1 MISCELSG
9 GLGNNLF
16 QLANAYSIAKTNNF
30 DLIIPNFA
38 HRGNIGIYGQSEV
51 LEFSKLFENEFKY
64 DNQIPSKLEK
74 FNHTDLFLDKTDYVY
89 SPVKI
94 SDNTTYCG
102 YFQSEKYF
110 LNVPINKEF
119 ILNNEIINKIKKDY
133 FGLFN
138 KKNISL
144 HYRLGGDRVTQHMQ
158 FFHKNVSVDF
168 YKQALEIVNYN
179 PKEYNLLVF
188 TDNRYLCEQILKELK
203 HRFIIIDTND
213 NIIDFIFMSLCDIN
227 IIGNS
232 TFSWWA
238 AYMNQNKEHKV
249 IAPKSEWFG
258 PGYKHFNLKDTFPEK
273 WITL

>member
-1 MISCELSG
+1 
-9 GLGNNLF
+9 
-16 QLANAYSIAKTNNF
+16 
-30 DLIIPNFA
+30 
-38 HRGNIGIYGQSEV
+38 
-51 LEFSKLFENEFKY
+51 
-64 DNQIPSKLEK
+64 LEK